1 MKSTSPTPETID
13 EYINSFSKEIQ
24 VILNNLR
31 TAIKSAAP
39 NATEKNQ
46 LQNSNLLL
54 ERKSRAFRCV

>member
-54 ERKSRAFRCV
+54 ERKPRAFRCV